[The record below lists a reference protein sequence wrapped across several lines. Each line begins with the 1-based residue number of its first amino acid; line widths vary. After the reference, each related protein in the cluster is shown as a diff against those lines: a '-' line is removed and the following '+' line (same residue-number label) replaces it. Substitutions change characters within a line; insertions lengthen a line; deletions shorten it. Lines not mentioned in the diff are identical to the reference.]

1 MSTLRFFDAN
11 CIVGTLTRPEPSG
24 HPDTVEK
31 LEAELEYFGIDDAL
45 VCHARAVERNL
56 DVGNRTIVDE
66 LTGHDS
72 LHPAWVIPMH
82 TAIDYPEP
90 EQFVDEMIAAGVH
103 AVRVWP
109 PPYHG
114 YLADPWALGPLWDA
128 LAARRVPVLVGASD
142 LGRYPD
148 QIGHGFSARNLYD
161 VCRAHPTLPV
171 VVVRLN
177 FSALRVGVPLMRE
190 CPNLFAELSFFTTHR
205 GVEFLCEHVG
215 AERLLYGSGLPY
227 GSPGPGITGIQYALI
242 SDEERALIAGENLR
256 ELLGRVGGA
265 SRSVPAAASAAHEA
279 TR

>member
-11 CIVGTLTRPEPSG
+11 SMIGTLTRPEPSG
-24 HPDTVEK
+24 HPDTVKK
-31 LEAELEYFGIDDAL
+31 LEAELEYFGIADAV

-56 DVGNRTIVDE
+56 DIGNQTIVEE
-66 LTGHDS
+66 LAGHDT

-90 EQFVDEMIAAGVH
+90 ERFVDEMLASGVR

-114 YLADPWALGPLWDA
+114 YLADPWALGPLWHA
-128 LAARRVPVLVGASD
+128 LAERRVPVLVSASD

-148 QIGHGFSARNLYD
+148 QPGQGFSARNLYD
-161 VCRAHPTLPV
+161 ICRAHPTLPV

-177 FSALRVGVPLMRE
+177 FSALRVGVPLLRE

-205 GVEFLCEHVG
+205 GVEFLCGEVG
-215 AERLLYGSGLPY
+215 AERLLYGSGLPF

-242 SDEERALIAGENLR
+242 SDEERALVAGDNLR
-256 ELLGRVGGA
+256 ALLAHVDR
-265 SRSVPAAASAAHEA
+265 ASASLPTTASVAHEA
-279 TR
+279 TP

>member
-24 HPDTVEK
+24 HPDSVEK
-31 LEAELEYFGIDDAL
+31 LETELSYFGIDEAL

-56 DVGNRTIVDE
+56 DIGNRAIVEE
-66 LTGHDS
+66 LAGHEA
-72 LHPAWVIPMH
+72 LHPAWVLPMH

-90 EQFVDEMIAAGVH
+90 ERVVDEMVASGVH
-103 AVRVWP
+103 AVRIWP

-114 YLADPWALGPLWDA
+114 YLADSWALGPLWDA

-148 QIGHGFSARNLYD
+148 QPGQGFSARNLYD
-161 VCRAHPTLPV
+161 ICRAFPSLPI

-177 FSALRVGVPLMRE
+177 FSALRVAVPLMRE

-205 GVEFLCEHVG
+205 GVEFLCGEVG
-215 AERLLYGSGLPY
+215 AERLLYGSGLPF
-227 GSPGPGITGIQYALI
+227 GSPGPGIAGIQYALI
-242 SDEERALIAGENLR
+242 SEEQRALIAGENLR
-256 ELLGRVGGA
+256 ALL
-265 SRSVPAAASAAHEA
+265 A
-279 TR
+279 TRRHGMRSLA